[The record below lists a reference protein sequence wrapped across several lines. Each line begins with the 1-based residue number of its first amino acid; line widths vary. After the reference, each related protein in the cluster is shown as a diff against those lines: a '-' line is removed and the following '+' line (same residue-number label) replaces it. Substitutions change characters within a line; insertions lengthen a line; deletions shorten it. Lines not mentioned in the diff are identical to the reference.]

1 MLIVVPYFDL
11 KFEKRVRKSLS
22 DLREDMEEIPILVD
36 RRLMKYQMKHP
47 HTDPL
52 EIEKTKLEVM
62 INYSLLADYQFLQ
75 IAELI
80 GTIEMN
86 KRILKYIR

>member
-22 DLREDMEEIPILVD
+22 DLRKDMEEIPILVD

-47 HTDPL
+47 HTNPL

-62 INYSLLADYQFLQ
+62 TDYSLLADLQFIQL
-75 IAELI
+75 AELI
-80 GTIEMN
+80 GSIEMN
-86 KRILKYIR
+86 KKLLKYIR

>member
-1 MLIVVPYFDL
+1 MLIPVLYFDL

-22 DLREDMEEIPILVD
+22 DLRKDMEEIPILVD

-47 HTDPL
+47 STDPL

-62 INYSLLADYQFLQ
+62 INYSLLADYRFLE

-80 GTIEMN
+80 GFIEMN